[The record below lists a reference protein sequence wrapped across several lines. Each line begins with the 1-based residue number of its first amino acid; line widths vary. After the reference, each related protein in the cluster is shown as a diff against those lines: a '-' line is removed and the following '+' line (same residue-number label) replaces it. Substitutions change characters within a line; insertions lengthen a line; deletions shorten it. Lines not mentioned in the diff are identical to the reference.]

1 MGMRS
6 RTTTARRLRRGLALA
21 ACTAL
26 LGLSACGTES
36 DPEATGSA
44 EQEPAGASEEGASD
58 GGGAAGSG
66 EQESDESGD
75 EEADDEGSG
84 GEGSDDGGAEDE
96 QDGAGADEGAGDE
109 DDAEE
114 GDPGASGE
122 MTRILLVT
130 ELGIDETSGDGAPVL
145 ANDDLAALLSEPF
158 GGSAECADELVVE
171 MGQSAGCVGPTSMDD
186 TAPTQEWT
194 ASTVAVPSEDGLG
207 SGYRVAVLFTTG
219 TALPEDASELTQEN
233 VMLTGLGQGSMFGAE
248 PLGAEEVADAALQTL
263 TSENAY
269 VPVADQADW
278 SEVTCEDGLDFDEF
292 ETVDC
297 TATTGAG
304 DTWQLHVAPGA
315 FADGDQGLLVGIGS
329 PGDV

>member
-1 MGMRS
+1 
-6 RTTTARRLRRGLALA
+6 
-21 ACTAL
+21 
-26 LGLSACGTES
+26 
-36 DPEATGSA
+36 
-44 EQEPAGASEEGASD
+44 
-58 GGGAAGSG
+58 
-66 EQESDESGD
+66 
-75 EEADDEGSG
+75 
-84 GEGSDDGGAEDE
+84 
-96 QDGAGADEGAGDE
+96 
-109 DDAEE
+109 
-114 GDPGASGE
+114 

-269 VPVADQADW
+269 VPVADQTDW